1 MPKVKII
8 LTLEQYEPVIKEIIK
23 KKIKKGIDN
32 RQQLFDGIVEELTKA
47 YKNSL
52 FNSDLIMKIMDANVK
67 SKITESYYF
76 EDGTVD
82 LKTIM
87 NPTPIIAE
95 IPPEFRTTHETFN
108 YLKNCP
114 QHAQKSREWY
124 VERQNM
130 LTASDVGTA
139 THANH
144 NSSEEEL
151 IVKKSQLEPPFETNV
166 FTFHGIKYEFVS
178 TQIYEQLMNCHVEE
192 FGLIKHKTIPFL
204 GASPDGI
211 VCATR
216 HDGSF
221 CPLYGRMLEIKN
233 PPKREIKTKGELIG
247 EICPEYYWVQV
258 QIQLE
263 TCELDECDFWQT
275 KIVEY
280 DSRGD
285 CYRDSAHQGALLQEQ
300 DERIEYDP
308 RKTSMRGC
316 IVEFVPIA
324 KQDVEPLYEGKYLY
338 PPLHTHITVEAQEQ
352 WCLDALQNW
361 KQFAEAN
368 DLTWARDYTFRRLCY
383 WKLEKGHR
391 ILIKRDRKWFR
402 ETLPVIEKFWNRVM
416 ECRKPEN
423 ADLLEEITEIAEE
436 NKRKRE
442 EKYTRFSKFAS
453 KSSPKKF
460 FKHEPI
466 DDPFVDNPA
475 ENVVIDNGGFL
486 NSDSPEN

>member
-1 MPKVKII
+1 MPKIKVI
-8 LTLEQYEPVIKEIIK
+8 LTFEQYEPVIKDIIK

-32 RQQLFDGIVEELTKA
+32 RQQLFDGIVEELTKT

-52 FNSDLIMKIMDANVK
+52 FNSDLILKIMDANVK

-76 EDGTVD
+76 EEGSVD
-82 LKTIM
+82 LNAII
-87 NPTPIIAE
+87 NPTKATLV
-95 IPPEFRTTHETFN
+95 IPTEYKQIERTFE

-114 QHAQKSREWY
+114 QPAQKSREWY

-139 THANH
+139 VHANH

-151 IVKKSQLEPPFETNV
+151 IVKKSQLEPPFETNMY
-166 FTFHGIKYEFVS
+166 TFHGIKYEFVS
-178 TQIYEQLMNCHVEE
+178 TQIYEQIMNCRVEE
-192 FGLIKHKTIPFL
+192 FGLIKHKTVKFL

-211 VCATR
+211 VCASR
-216 HDGSF
+216 HDGTFS
-221 CPLYGRMLEIKN
+221 PLFGRMLEIKN

-263 TCELDECDFWQT
+263 TCELEECDFWQT

-280 DSRGD
+280 ESRGD
-285 CYRDSAHQGALLQEQ
+285 CYRDSAHQGALFHEQE
-300 DERIEYDP
+300 ERTEYDP

-324 KQDVEPLYEGKYLY
+324 KQDVDPLYEGKYLY

-391 ILIKRDRKWFR
+391 ILIKRDRKWFAD
-402 ETLPVIEKFWNRVM
+402 TLPTIAKFWDRVM

-423 ADLLEEITEIAEE
+423 AHLLEEITEMAEE
-436 NKRKRE
+436 IARKRQ
-442 EKYTRFSKFAS
+442 EKYTKYSKFA
-453 KSSPKKF
+453 PKGAAKKQ
-460 FKHEPI
+460 FKHVAEDPFL
-466 DDPFVDNPA
+466 DDPS
-475 ENVVIDNGGFL
+475 ENVVLDNGGFISSESS
-486 NSDSPEN
+486 SD